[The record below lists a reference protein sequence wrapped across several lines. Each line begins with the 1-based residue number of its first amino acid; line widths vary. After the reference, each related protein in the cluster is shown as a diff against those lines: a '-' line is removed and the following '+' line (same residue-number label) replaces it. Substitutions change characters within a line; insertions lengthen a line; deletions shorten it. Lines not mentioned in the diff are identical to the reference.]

1 MKNREPK
8 VKGLG
13 CLGTVVWG
21 GPILIIVLLLAF
33 YTWSAYNKI
42 ISANQ
47 EVQEAWADVENA
59 YQKRLELIPNLVN
72 TVKGYAVHEKSTLT
86 EVTEARAKA
95 SGINISPENLSEA
108 DIAQFEAAQQDL
120 SGALGRLMVVVEQ
133 YPDLKANQN
142 FMQLQLELK
151 DIEEQIIVRRDKFN
165 NMVKTYNVMILRFPR
180 NLIAKMF
187 GFKEIEY
194 FKAVEGADKAPEVEF
209 DF

>member
-1 MKNREPK
+1 MKKREPK

-13 CLGTVVWG
+13 CLGTIVWG
-21 GPILIIVLLLAF
+21 GPILLIVLLLAF
-33 YTWSAYNKI
+33 YAWSAYNKI
-42 ISANQ
+42 IKANQ

-72 TVKGYAVHEKSTLT
+72 TVKGYAIHEKSTLT

-95 SGINISPENLSEA
+95 SGINISPENLSDA
-108 DIAQFEAAQQDL
+108 DLAQFEAAQQNL

-151 DIEEQIIVRRDKFN
+151 DIEEQIIVRRDRFN

-180 NLIAKMF
+180 NLIARMF
-187 GFKEIEY
+187 GFKEFDY
-194 FKAVEGADKAPEVEF
+194 FRAVEGAEKAPVVEF